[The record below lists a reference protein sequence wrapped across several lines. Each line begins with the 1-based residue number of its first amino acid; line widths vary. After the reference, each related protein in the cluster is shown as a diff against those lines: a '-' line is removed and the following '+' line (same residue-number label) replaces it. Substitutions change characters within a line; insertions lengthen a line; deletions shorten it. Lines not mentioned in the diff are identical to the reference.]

1 MCDTMRPAQAWPGL
15 CDHRGGLGSHGG
27 VDIRSDAALVA
38 AVIRGDTDAFG
49 TLLRR
54 HRDAYTRFAVRMLGS
69 HADADDALQSAFL
82 RAYRG
87 IASCR
92 EPGRFAGWLY
102 RIVVNECRTYVT
114 RRERRERRIVRDE
127 IALEQALST
136 ENVIDSGTLDEIEQ
150 ALSQLV
156 AEQREAFLLHHVEEF
171 SYEEMAALTGVG
183 VSALKMR
190 VKRACE
196 RLRELLGGMTYA
208 PPGGAHVRAS

>member
-1 MCDTMRPAQAWPGL
+1 MDT
-15 CDHRGGLGSHGG
+15 
-27 VDIRSDAALVA
+27 RSDAALVA
-38 AVIRGDTDAFG
+38 AVVRGDTEAFG
-49 TLLRR
+49 TLLHR

-82 RAYRG
+82 RGYRA

-92 EPGRFAGWLY
+92 DPGRFAGWLY
-102 RIVVNECRTYVT
+102 RIVVNECRTFVVRRD
-114 RRERRERRIVRDE
+114 RRERRLVRDE
-127 IALEQALST
+127 SALEQALSS
-136 ENVIDSGTLDEIEQ
+136 ESVVDSGAREEIEL

-156 AEQREAFLLHHVEEF
+156 PEQREAFLLHHVEEF

-208 PPGGAHVRAS
+208 TRGAHVRAS

>member
-1 MCDTMRPAQAWPGL
+1 MDT
-15 CDHRGGLGSHGG
+15 
-27 VDIRSDAALVA
+27 RSDAALVA
-38 AVIRGDTDAFG
+38 AVVRGDTEAFG
-49 TLLRR
+49 TLLHR

-92 EPGRFAGWLY
+92 DPGRFAAWLY
-102 RIVVNECRTYVT
+102 RIVVNECRTFVVRRD
-114 RRERRERRIVRDE
+114 RRERRLVRDDTV
-127 IALEQALST
+127 LEQALSR
-136 ENVIDSGTLDEIEQ
+136 EAAVDSGAREEIEA

-156 AEQREAFLLHHVEEF
+156 TDQREAFLLHHVEEF
-171 SYEEMAALTGVG
+171 SYEEMASLTGVG

-196 RLRELLGGMTYA
+196 RLRELLGGMTHA
-208 PPGGAHVRAS
+208 SPRGVHVRAS